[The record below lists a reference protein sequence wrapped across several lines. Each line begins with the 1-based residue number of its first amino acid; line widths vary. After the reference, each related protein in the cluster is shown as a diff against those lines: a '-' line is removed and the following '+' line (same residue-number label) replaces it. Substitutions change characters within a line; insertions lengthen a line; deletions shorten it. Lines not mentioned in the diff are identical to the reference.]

1 MGRRSVSPLAS
12 GGEVLQLIRSGEAV
26 TRADI
31 GRVTGLSRPA
41 VALRVGGLLERGL
54 VIEDTEGPS
63 TGGRPPARLSFN
75 AAGGV
80 VLVASLGA
88 SRTQIALCD
97 LAGTELART
106 ELEIDVERGPGVVLP
121 LLMDTWADLLGERPM
136 SQVRGA
142 GLGVPATVEFAAGR
156 TESARVMASWTGVT
170 IPPLISERYP
180 VPVFVDNDVNV
191 IAMGEYREAY
201 AREVADLLFVKV
213 STRIGAGVIA
223 GGEILRG
230 ALGAAGEIGH
240 IPVRDGGGV
249 LCRCGNVDCVDSVA
263 SSAAILRDLRS
274 RGREVY
280 SLSDVVTLVR
290 AGDAETMAV
299 VRRAGRLLG
308 EVVASA
314 VNLLNPAVV
323 VLGGDVAESF
333 QPLVSGV
340 REVVYRRST
349 ALSTRSLRIER
360 SLLGPGAGITGCALM
375 VIDNI
380 LAPEVVDASLDGAP
394 AAARGEAAWTPV
406 PSRPPS
412 TVAASGRRVAVSERI
427 SGGSVPS
434 PVPRDRRPAP
444 ARGSG

>member
-1 MGRRSVSPLAS
+1 MGRRSAAALAS
-12 GGEVLQLIRSGEAV
+12 SGEVLHLIRTGEAV

-41 VALRVGGLLERGL
+41 VALRVSGLLEHGL
-54 VIEDTEGPS
+54 VVEHTDGPS
-63 TGGRPPARLSFN
+63 TGGRPPARLAFN

-80 VLVASLGA
+80 VLVSSLGA
-88 SRTQIALCD
+88 SRTQIAMCD
-97 LAGTELART
+97 LAGRELART
-106 ELEIDVERGPGVVLP
+106 DLEIDVERGPDVVLP
-121 LLMDTWADLLGERPM
+121 LLMDVWADLLGERPM
-136 SQVRGA
+136 SQVRGV

-156 TESARVMASWTGVT
+156 TESARVMASWTGVM
-170 IPPLISERYP
+170 IPPLISARYP

-191 IAMGEYREAY
+191 IAMGEYQEAY
-201 AREVADLLFVKV
+201 AGEVRDLLFVKV

-249 LCRCGNVDCVDSVA
+249 LCRCGNIDCVDSVA
-263 SSAAILRDLRS
+263 SGTAILRDLRA
-274 RGREVY
+274 RGREVS
-280 SLSDVVTLVR
+280 SLADVVTLVR
-290 AGDAETMAV
+290 AGDAETMTV

-323 VLGGDVAESF
+323 VLGGDVAEQF

-360 SLLGPGAGITGCALM
+360 SRLGPSAGITGCALM
-375 VIDNI
+375 VIDHI
-380 LAPEVVDASLDGAP
+380 LAPEVVDASIGALSGGTAGGSGLAP
-394 AAARGEAAWTPV
+394 AHAGRRPVTARGF
-406 PSRPPS
+406 
-412 TVAASGRRVAVSERI
+412 
-427 SGGSVPS
+427 
-434 PVPRDRRPAP
+434 
-444 ARGSG
+444 